1 MSEEPKITTP
11 KLELKDYVRAFFRRK
26 GLFMIGFMAV
36 TPLVFPIILG
46 LPNIYHSSTTILI
59 RDKSDIKILK
69 GQSDLGTSIKERV
82 RTFGSEIKS
91 WNNIIRAMDA
101 VGLSDLANTPLEM
114 EFMVNRLRKNL
125 SISTRGSTR
134 NTDIIKISF
143 WHKDPVVTQRFLNVI
158 TTNFIEK
165 SLKDQRVEIFSTIN
179 FIKEQLAVYEE
190 KLKES
195 EAKLIAFKREHLMN
209 MPNVVGSPRALTNLE
224 KNKINI
230 SFDLEKLQHE
240 RKYIAD
246 QISVLEKTGGGSKVY
261 TKTEIDPVQEDLKKK
276 LQRLNTML
284 ENMEIIYTE
293 QHPDMID
300 IKNQIAATKEKI
312 TGRQSQ
318 LKEYDIIIENE
329 KLKKLRH
336 QLNKID
342 LQIARI
348 EYNKRRIESEMQNKQ
363 EQLEELPTLTEK
375 YAYLQH
381 EHKKLKNIFFG
392 LQQKLEATRMT
403 QHIESTEQ
411 GITFEILEPAR
422 LPLKPAKPNRWRI
435 LLMGMLAGLAV
446 GGGIA
451 FLVEFTDHSFKGTED
466 ARLNLPIAVIGVI
479 PSIITARE
487 RRRKRIKNFLFG
499 CLSVMYLIG
508 LGVVSAYVYKFYH

>member
-1 MSEEPKITTP
+1 MEELNTATP

-26 GLFMIGFMAV
+26 GLFMIGFMTV

-59 RDKSDIKILK
+59 RDKTNIKILK
-69 GQSDLGTSIKERV
+69 GQDQLGTSIKERV
-82 RTFGSEIKS
+82 RTFGSEMKS
-91 WNNIIRAMDA
+91 WNNITRAMDA

-114 EFMVNRLRKNL
+114 EHMVNNLRKNL

-134 NTDIIKISF
+134 NTDIIRISF
-143 WHKDPVVTQRFLNVI
+143 FDRDPVITQRFLNVI

-195 EAKLIAFKREHLMN
+195 EAKLIAFKREHMMN
-209 MPNVVGSPRALTNLE
+209 MPSTVGSPRILDSLE
-224 KNKINI
+224 KKKIDI
-230 SFDLEKLQHE
+230 SFELEKLEHE

-246 QISVLEKTGGGSKVY
+246 QIAVLEKTGGGSKVH
-261 TKTEIDPVQEDLKKK
+261 TKTEVDPVQEELKNK

-284 ENMEIIYTE
+284 ENMEIIYTD

-300 IKNQIAATKEKI
+300 IKKQISATEEKI
-312 TGRQSQ
+312 TARQSQ
-318 LKEYDIIIENE
+318 LKEYDIIVENDQ
-329 KLKKLRH
+329 LKKLRH

-342 LQIARI
+342 LKIARI
-348 EYNKRRIESEMQNKQ
+348 EYNKRKLESEMQNKQ
-363 EQLEELPTLTEK
+363 EQLEELPSLTEK

-381 EHKKLKNIFFG
+381 EHKKIKSIFFG

-422 LPLKPAKPNRWRI
+422 LPLKPAKPNRWQI
-435 LLMGMLAGLAV
+435 LLMGILAGLAV
-446 GGGIA
+446 GGGVA
-451 FLVEFTDHSFKGTED
+451 FIVEFADHSFRGTED
-466 ARLNLPIAVIGVI
+466 ARANLKIPVVGVI
-479 PSIITARE
+479 PSIVTARE

-508 LGVVSAYVYKFYH
+508 LGVVSAYVYRYYH